1 MDSFLHNHQ
10 AALDSQREAQAIRDR
25 GDDEDDK
32 FFNHEYDL
40 EDDDIFDDWN
50 TFFIIPLWLISGWLL
65 FY

>member
-32 FFNHEYDL
+32 FFNHTQQE
-40 EDDDIFDDWN
+40 EDFDFDE
-50 TFFIIPLWLISGWLL
+50 
-65 FY
+65 

>member
-32 FFNHEYDL
+32 YFNHEYDYK
-40 EDDDIFDDWN
+40 DDDFFDDSN
-50 TFFIIPLWLISGWLL
+50 AFFTFAVWLL
-65 FY
+65 SG

>member
-32 FFNHEYDL
+32 YFNHEYDL
-40 EDDDIFDDWN
+40 EDDDFFDD
-50 TFFIIPLWLISGWLL
+50 
-65 FY
+65 